1 MCALMLR
8 RYNNAEPNVLNDVDD
23 FIQSKNDEDREHFM
37 VLRRDWRY
45 KMSVSGLRTHL
56 DCQSCGVADTED
68 LLPQVLDGPQDRTVR
83 RRTGR
88 DFARPH

>member
-8 RYNNAEPNVLNDVDD
+8 RYKNPEPNVLNDVDD

-37 VLRRDWRY
+37 VLKRDWRY
-45 KMSVSGLRTHL
+45 KLDVSGLWTHL